1 MLILLCYFREPLRT
15 RVDVGITAQ
24 CLVECAQQRDRC
36 MAVSLENV
44 RGGRQRCYGLDRSA
58 DGENAPLQP
67 APDLGYF
74 QKICLRG
81 KYPCEAV

>member
-1 MLILLCYFREPLRT
+1 
-15 RVDVGITAQ
+15 VDVGITAH

-58 DGENAPLQP
+58 DADNQPLQA

-81 KYPCEAV
+81 AKFKIKYEKL